1 MYTKERCETLPM
13 ATWPNNQDVNKPV
26 TTRLL
31 VIASVERTG
40 STLLCSLLR
49 QTGLAGTPVEYLNIQ
64 THNFSK
70 FRRRYGVP
78 KLRLI
83 YRPIGWIRTRTGRF
97 AWRNISWFEPVS
109 YHQYLAEIARVNTT
123 SNGVFGIKMHWNQ
136 YKRHM
141 LDLNLTADFWNVPVR
156 WVRISRQDEIRQA
169 ISFVRAAQSN
179 SWNSNMEV
187 KQNPIYDGSSIAA
200 ALERITSENAD
211 WQTYFEQNNIQPLNI
226 SYEQLTGEMDVTVR
240 RVMDYIGASIDV
252 VPSPQTKQQSDST
265 SSDWATRFSRE
276 FPQYAHRAQMPQ
288 L

>member
-1 MYTKERCETLPM
+1 M
-13 ATWPNNQDVNKPV
+13 ATWPNNRDMSKPV

-31 VIASVERTG
+31 VVASVERTG

-78 KLRLI
+78 RLRFI
-83 YRPIGWIRTRTGRF
+83 YRPFGWIRMLTGRF

-109 YHQYLAEIARVNTT
+109 YRQYLAEIARVNTT

-141 LDLNLTADFWNVPVR
+141 LDLNLTADFWNVPVK

-179 SWNSNMEV
+179 SWNSNMEI
-187 KQNPIYDGSSIAA
+187 KRDPIYDGASIAA

-226 SYEQLTGEMDVTVR
+226 SYEQLTREMDDTVR
-240 RVMDYIGASIDV
+240 RVMDFIGTSIDV

-265 SSDWATRFSRE
+265 SSEWATRFSRE